1 MLFFLKCSTTSV
13 SNLNKIQNLVQ
24 RHYMKIQWHITTF
37 KKKYVKK
44 IMNYNSLNY
53 SRWKFII
60 KILLKGIVFLG
71 MNVDIGPS
79 IVTGVANCF
88 V

>member
-1 MLFFLKCSTTSV
+1 
-13 SNLNKIQNLVQ
+13 
-24 RHYMKIQWHITTF
+24 
-37 KKKYVKK
+37 
-44 IMNYNSLNY
+44 MNYNSLNY

-79 IVTGVANCF
+79 IVTGVANRF